1 MKRLRTYRIT
11 SIILMII
18 CTALLIHSNHQ
29 KNRSAE
35 MVDQFFDL
43 QEEYEKIF
51 DDVQELEDYSE
62 RLEQQVDILSGYI
75 SPADWI
81 EIDSINPAVE

>member
-1 MKRLRTYRIT
+1 MKKLRTYRIT

-75 SPADWI
+75 DPADWI

>member
-1 MKRLRTYRIT
+1 
-11 SIILMII
+11 MII
-18 CTALLIHSNHQ
+18 CTVLLIHSNHQ

-43 QEEYEKIF
+43 QAEYEKIF
-51 DDVQELEDYSE
+51 DDVQELEDYSQ
-62 RLEQQVDILSGYI
+62 RLEEQVDILSGYI
-75 SPADWI
+75 DPADWI

>member
-1 MKRLRTYRIT
+1 MKKIRTYRIT

-18 CTALLIHSNHQ
+18 CTVLLIHSNHQ

-43 QEEYEKIF
+43 QAEYEKIF
-51 DDVQELEDYSE
+51 DDVQELEDYSQ
-62 RLEQQVDILSGYI
+62 RLEEQVDILSGYI
-75 SPADWI
+75 DPADWI

>member
-1 MKRLRTYRIT
+1 MKKLRTYRIT

-51 DDVQELEDYSE
+51 DDVQELEDYSQ
-62 RLEQQVDILSGYI
+62 RLEEQVDILSGYI
-75 SPADWI
+75 DPADWI
-81 EIDSINPAVE
+81 EIDSINPTVE